1 GDEIEELYRLAEAVD
16 ARISVRDRA
25 RGGERRESQRQRG
38 DSAVAIDRQGL
49 WIHWQFHRRIAE
61 ESRQPVLV
69 RQLERIEVLWRIEA
83 SWSAAPQLTSPP
95 RLHSLPVDPIAGR
108 APEAA
113 EAVMRAHVRRG
124 LEKELLA
131 YRMSLDE

>member
-61 ESRQPVLV
+61 GSRDPVLV
-69 RQLERIEVLWRIEA
+69 RELERIEVLRRVQADWYY
-83 SWSAAPQLTSPP
+83 APKMTTPP
-95 RLHSLPVDPIAGR
+95 RLHSLLVDTIAGR
-108 APEAA
+108 DPEAA